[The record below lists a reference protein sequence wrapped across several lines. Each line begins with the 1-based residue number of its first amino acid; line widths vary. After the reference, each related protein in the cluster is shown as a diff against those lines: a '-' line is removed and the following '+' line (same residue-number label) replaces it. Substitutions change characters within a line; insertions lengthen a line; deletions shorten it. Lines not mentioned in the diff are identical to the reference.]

1 MRKMFL
7 RQAILAVTLV
17 LSGPSLA
24 WASEVNSRALDLA
37 GQKKY
42 EQALTLLSQ
51 QDTSVRSGYEH
62 RFLKARILSWS
73 GQYSSAQRE
82 LDSLNLDFPGNPDV
96 ALALGNLAYYQSD
109 LGTAKKYY
117 QAVVDKYPDYQ
128 DARNGLENVRRA
140 QSSSSADKK
149 DWRIDG
155 GASFTDLSEDGL
167 ESWNS
172 QVLRAEYA
180 PDNLAYSAAIQKY
193 DRFGSSDIQFSA
205 GLSDAVR
212 GGWDWS
218 LEGAVT
224 PDTTFRPDFSL
235 GGSLGRG
242 VEMANGTLLY
252 PNLDYRYD
260 EYTAG
265 GIHTLQPGVTTYFEN
280 GIVLTARLIGTF
292 QDVEDD
298 LLGWL
303 AQTRLPVSDDL
314 LVNFGYASAPE
325 AIDGVAVTTQSYFGG
340 LTYSVLDDL
349 DIHLN
354 VSHDDRENSFS
365 RNSLNVGFT
374 HKR

>member
-7 RQAILAVTLV
+7 RHAILTATLV
-17 LSGPSLA
+17 LSGPNFA
-24 WASEVNSRALDLA
+24 WANEINSRALDLA
-37 GQKKY
+37 SQKKY

-51 QDTSVRSGYEH
+51 QDASVRSGYEH

-73 GQYSSAQRE
+73 GQYSAAQIE
-82 LDSLNLDFPGNPDV
+82 LDSLNSDFPENPDV
-96 ALALGNLAYYQSD
+96 GLALGNLAYYQSD

-117 QAVVDKYPDYQ
+117 QAVLDKYPDYQ

-140 QSSSSADKK
+140 QSPGPADKK

-172 QVLRAEYA
+172 QFLRAEYA
-180 PDNLAYSAAIQKY
+180 PDDLAYSAAIQKY
-193 DRFGSSDIQFSA
+193 DRFGSSDIQFRA
-205 GLSDAVR
+205 GLADAVK
-212 GGWDWS
+212 GGWDWG
-218 LEGAVT
+218 LEGAFT
-224 PDTTFRPDFSL
+224 PDATFRPDFSL
-235 GGSLGRG
+235 GGRLGKG
-242 VEMANGTLLY
+242 VEMANDILLY

-260 EYTAG
+260 EYSAT
-265 GIHTLQPGVTTYFEN
+265 GIHTVQPGLTAYMEN
-280 GIVLTARLIGTF
+280 GIVLSGRLIGTF
-292 QDVEDD
+292 QDDEDD

-303 AQTRLPVSDDL
+303 GQARLPLSEDIIA
-314 LVNFGYASAPE
+314 NFGYASAPE
-325 AIDGVAVTTQSYFGG
+325 AIDGVAITTQSYFGG
-340 LTYSVLDDL
+340 LSYSILDDL

-354 VSHDDRENSFS
+354 VAHDDRENSFS